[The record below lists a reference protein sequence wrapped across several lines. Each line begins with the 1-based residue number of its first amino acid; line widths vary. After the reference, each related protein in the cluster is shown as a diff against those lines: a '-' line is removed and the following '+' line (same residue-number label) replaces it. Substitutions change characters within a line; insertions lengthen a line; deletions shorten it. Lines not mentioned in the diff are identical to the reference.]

1 MAPSSQLLWDH
12 TAACS
17 SMLLDECGTWVSPH
31 VSPCAKQQ
39 SRCAQVRQ
47 RSLSGSEG
55 GSVGLLDAAGEIKWP
70 LYVHPQRGLPGW
82 GSHSPKGSSPGVEP
96 YDPQSI
102 GEIRKLLKRNGK
114 PSWS

>member
-1 MAPSSQLLWDH
+1 M
-12 TAACS
+12 
-17 SMLLDECGTWVSPH
+17 
-31 VSPCAKQQ
+31 
-39 SRCAQVRQ
+39 RQ

-55 GSVGLLDAAGEIKWP
+55 RSVGLLDAAGEIKWP
-70 LYVHPQRGLPGW
+70 AYVHPEYGLPVW
-82 GSHSPKGSSPGVEP
+82 GSHLPKGSSPGVEP